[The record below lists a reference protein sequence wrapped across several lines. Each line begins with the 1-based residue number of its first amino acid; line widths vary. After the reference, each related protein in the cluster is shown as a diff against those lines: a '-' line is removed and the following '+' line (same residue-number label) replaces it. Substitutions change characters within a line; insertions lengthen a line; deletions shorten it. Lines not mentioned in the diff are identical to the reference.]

1 MSDEI
6 EYRMDAVGVCCG
18 HEYGDHWRGPGPC
31 SRCGCG
37 KFLAAGDRIDQCQAF
52 SGTHPDRLR
61 CVLDRRHVDHGTDHK
76 GPGRQPAIRWTETVA
91 VYPGPDPVLSAESG
105 ISLRD
110 AQVGGNHYASHKI
123 QVWDIVD
130 DWNLDYYRGHV
141 VKYTIRAGSKGPAL
155 EDLKKAMHCLQKA
168 IEMEEARGAGE
179 TG

>member
-18 HEYGDHWRGPGPC
+18 HEYGDHKNGPGPC
-31 SRCGCG
+31 SECGCG
-37 KFLAAGDRIDQCQAF
+37 KWLGGGDRIDQCQAYT
-52 SGTHPDRLR
+52 GTRTVR
-61 CVLDRRHVDHGTDHK
+61 CVLDRRHVDHGVDHK
-76 GPGRQPAIRWTETVA
+76 GPGRSRVAFRWTEGDA
-91 VYPGPDPVLSAESG
+91 AYPLSDPTLSAESSIG
-105 ISLRD
+105 LRD
-110 AQVGGNHYASHKI
+110 AQVGGNHYASHKV

-168 IEMEEARGAGE
+168 IEVEEARVAGE